1 MYKTVTPKDIVNY
14 LDKYIIG
21 QDKAKK
27 TIAIALRNR
36 YRRMNINKS
45 LRNDIAPKNIL
56 MIGPTGVGKTEISR
70 RLLKLLNF
78 PFIKVEATKF
88 TEVGYIGKEVDSIIK
103 DLLENTIKNLKFKHI
118 KKNKIKIKKI
128 VEDKILK
135 ILINNKNSINNDIE
149 DIEINN
155 LKNKLSNKE
164 LEDIEIE
171 INLLSS
177 SVGVEVISTEVDDIN
192 NQIQSILKNISKNKD
207 KIFKVKVKE
216 ARKILMEEEF
226 NKNLNLDNIKKESIN
241 LIEQNGIVFIDE
253 IDKICRKKND
263 IYNGIDVSREGV
275 QRDLLSLIDGC
286 TINTKHGIIKT
297 DNILF
302 IASGSFYNV
311 DVSDLLPELQGR
323 LPIKVKLDSLSL
335 LDFEKILTKTKNSI
349 INQYKLL
356 IKTEKIDI
364 DFTDCSIKKIAEFS
378 YKMNELHDNLG
389 ARRLY
394 SILEELLEDIL
405 FNAPNISNKKIIID
419 ENYVNLKLSKNFNN
433 IDLYKY
439 II

>member
-364 DFTDCSIKKIAEFS
+364 NFTDCSIKKIAEFS